1 MPQKRMEGGPK
12 ASKKEEAAKEGS
24 KRIRTLRN
32 AGMNPDGD
40 DEAGDVEDAAAAKVG
55 LPKAVKEKWK
65 RLGGGDVPP
74 DDDSSGEGGKPKR
87 KRVPFREL
95 PAKGKGEGAKKRR
108 IGDGKM
114 GPCADVSKLL
124 DAMKKRKGGK

>member
-1 MPQKRMEGGPK
+1 MVQKQMEGGPK
-12 ASKKEEAAKEGS
+12 AEKKAGAVKAEG
-24 KRIRTLRN
+24 KRIGILRN

-40 DEAGDVEDAAAAKVG
+40 DETRDVEEAAAAKVK
-55 LPKAVKEKWK
+55 LPKAVKERWK
-65 RLGGGDVPP
+65 QIGGGDEPP
-74 DDDSSGEGGKPKR
+74 DDSSGGGKPRR
-87 KRVPFREL
+87 KRVPLREL
-95 PAKGKGEGAKKRR
+95 PAKGKSEGAKKRR